1 MDTEATPSGVSSD
14 EAGATPASPSR
25 ALSENW
31 VRAFSEVA
39 IRTPELF
46 SFADALRYDAMARDV
61 VPGSI
66 PRDVN
71 RTVHTWNYPAS
82 PIPDMLADSRIRG
95 TPPMYAR
102 QPQTMYERTF
112 MPRSLLDYA
121 WPSLYQT
128 AASLPAELLAQQE
141 YIMRERDLLLQ
152 EAMVSQDACLGHL
165 VESTLA
171 TNKAKKLLADHLTS
185 TQLHDYEMDGYF
197 MATGNMSGHVYR
209 ICHGSSMNI
218 SRVDEQG
225 GYLVTYC
232 IQPSEHV
239 PHEDVMLAQKL
250 LIETNEALFLATANV
265 SDRQRI

>member
-1 MDTEATPSGVSSD
+1 VDTEATPSGVSSD

-82 PIPDMLADSRIRG
+82 PIPG
-95 TPPMYAR
+95 
-102 QPQTMYERTF
+102 
-112 MPRSLLDYA
+112 SLLDYA